1 MRPASLPLRL
11 DLIAEFRAWSKNM
24 TLTELVLRMRNHPTY
39 SSLTLDE
46 LKEVRR
52 LADADAEAAIE
63 NVRQLAATAAELI
76 ATRAASQPPISA
88 RNARRLAKHKGSNDA

>member
-1 MRPASLPLRL
+1 MSASLRH
-11 DLIAEFRAWSKNM
+11 DLIAEFSEWQKGMS
-24 TLTELVLRMRNHPTY
+24 LTELVMRKRN
-39 SSLTLDE
+39 SKFADLTLDE

-52 LADADAEAAIE
+52 LADADADAELE
-63 NVRQLAATAAELI
+63 NVRQLTATAAELI